1 MKQKSDSSQWEK
13 EFDKPEWHDSE
24 CIVALTGGGGC
35 NCMHREL
42 KDFIR
47 QTREQAKQEVR
58 QDLKKKVEGMKRTVF
73 YNKDGSFVDY
83 EAREYNQALSD
94 ILKLLEE

>member
-1 MKQKSDSSQWEK
+1 
-13 EFDKPEWHDSE
+13 
-24 CIVALTGGGGC
+24 
-35 NCMHREL
+35 
-42 KDFIR
+42 
-47 QTREQAKQEVR
+47 
-58 QDLKKKVEGMKRTVF
+58 VEGMKRTVF